1 MARRPLTPEEALAAA
16 ELRRLTDASEQRH
29 DAIAATVGVSPSAF
43 GHWYRGLIPVPAARA
58 ADLADAVGGDPDK
71 ICVAYRNLAISR
83 QLRPDP
89 AILRV
94 AYEAMVTAMSGR
106 KKVFDMSLHASAFAD
121 VYEAA
126 AKNGGRL
133 PKSFTDALGILVAV
147 DTPRGDTD
155 GTARMGSSSPK
166 TRRSR

>member
-16 ELRRLTDASEQRH
+16 ELRRLVDAGQLRH
-29 DAIAATVGVSPSAF
+29 DEIAAMVGVSPSAV
-43 GHWYRGLIPVPAARA
+43 GHWYRGLIPVPAGRA
-58 ADLADAVGGDPDK
+58 ADLADAVGGDPEK
-71 ICVAYRNLAISR
+71 ICVAFKKLSLSR
-83 QLRPDP
+83 LLRPDP
-89 AILRV
+89 TILAV
-94 AYEAMVTAMSGR
+94 AYEAMVTAFSGR

-155 GTARMGSSSPK
+155 GQARLGRTSSK
-166 TRRSR
+166 TRRGS